1 MRQRLERRTRLL
13 RECQDGG
20 VDDLDPDELDDF
32 IAAWDEVDREAVE
45 LLCAA
50 LAAHRGLPPSAVEL
64 SAAAARLRE
73 EIDADLFPLGWV
85 HRAAA
90 LERETLPEDDA
101 ELVLR
106 CAAATISPR
115 EETGLGI
122 EEEAALLSLEHA
134 DWLAAVIVTVRE
146 GAGCEASGEALADAV
161 NHCPEVPLEA
171 DLDLDEELH
180 LEAAFSTAVLAW
192 LALGLVDHD
201 ERLTPLGAWA
211 LPRALAQAWGG
222 EFDPRTTG

>member
-1 MRQRLERRTRLL
+1 M
-13 RECQDGG
+13 
-20 VDDLDPDELDDF
+20 DDLDPDDLDDF

-50 LAAHRGLPPSAVEL
+50 LDAHRGLPPPGVEL
-64 SAAAARLRE
+64 SAAAARIRE

-90 LERETLPEDDA
+90 LGRGALPSDDA

-115 EETGLGI
+115 EETGLEI

-134 DWLAAVIVTVRE
+134 DWLAAVIVAVRE
-146 GAGCEASGEALADAV
+146 GTGCEASGEALADAIS
-161 NHCPEVPLEA
+161 HCPEVPLEA
-171 DLDLDEELH
+171 DLDIHEELH
-180 LEAAFSTAVLAW
+180 LEAAFSIAVLAW
-192 LALGLVDHD
+192 LGLGLIDRD
-201 ERLTPLGAWA
+201 ERLTTLGAWA